1 MVAAAAAAATSSSA
15 TSTSNLC
22 HARTS
27 HLANMGLCRHGPQQR
42 RLDLAR
48 PPIMIRTAR
57 PGLGGPAGRPRQ
69 GPPPVPGCGC
79 WRLGPGRA
87 PACRGG
93 PCLACWADYYNPLF
107 LQQGSFIRVEG
118 EGAGTAL
125 MGARQI
131 ILK

>member
-57 PGLGGPAGRPRQ
+57 PSRPSQAGPAA
-69 GPPPVPGCGC
+69 
-79 WRLGPGRA
+79 GPGVRLLA
-87 PACRGG
+87 PGA
-93 PCLACWADYYNPLF
+93 
-107 LQQGSFIRVEG
+107 
-118 EGAGTAL
+118 GAGTGL
-125 MGARQI
+125 PRRTMPGLLSRLLQSS
-131 ILK
+131 